1 MPLLNAERW
10 QRSAACLHFACMNA
24 AIAMNRLQ
32 RWYFGWAEKYYARM
46 APELRCEAER
56 VDRLIYSRR
65 GAPIWLAAAA
75 MWLALSGLLWWA
87 DMPPLV
93 AVLVAAAGVAV
104 LLMSLLAAWLK
115 PQKFAPKVMLRLVLV
130 SLLLGY
136 LGSVIGL
143 LIGRIARR
151 GWPDAQGWWEMFAAL
166 HQKGLPLVIGVVL
179 LMLLAMAAVA
189 AVRHWQ
195 SERELAALKLQQAQ
209 DAAARQA
216 AESRLHLLQAQ
227 IEPHFIFNTLAA
239 VQHWVD
245 TADPRAGPLLRSLT
259 TFLRASTELLGRDEL
274 TLADELPV
282 AREYLAIMKARVGDR
297 LRFECDLDDAAL
309 AQPLPPGILLT
320 LVENAVEHGVCCSL
334 HGSWVAVQ
342 ARHDADGGFVLA
354 VRNGGEPLPADWRD
368 GLGLSNTRQ
377 RLAHRFG
384 DRARLSLA
392 ADGPAHDPHTVA
404 ELRIAPALQE
414 VTP

>member
-1 MPLLNAERW
+1 
-10 QRSAACLHFACMNA
+10 MNA

-56 VDRLIYSRR
+56 IDRLLYSRHGVR
-65 GAPIWLAAAA
+65 LWLGA
-75 MWLALSGLLWWA
+75 
-87 DMPPLV
+87 V
-93 AVLVAAAGVAV
+93 
-104 LLMSLLAAWLK
+104 AAWLAIAGFLWTTVGI
-115 PQKFAPKVMLRLVLV
+115 PAGAALAAGAGLVLTMLFSALCAWLRPEQFAPKRMVRTVAV
-130 SLLLGY
+130 ALLLGY
-136 LGSVIGL
+136 LGSITGYMV
-143 LIGRIARR
+143 ARFTGQ
-151 GWPDAQGWWEMFAAL
+151 GWPDAQGWWKAFVVI
-166 HQKGLPLVIGVVL
+166 HQKGLPIVAALVLVMM
-179 LMLLAMAAVA
+179 LMMAAVA
-189 AVRHWQ
+189 AVRQWQ
-195 SERELAALKLQQAQ
+195 TQRALAALKLRQAE

-309 AQPLPPGILLT
+309 AQPMPPGILLT

-334 HGSWVAVQ
+334 HGGWVAVQ
-342 ARHDADGGFVLA
+342 ARRDADEGFVLA
-354 VRNGGEPLPADWRD
+354 VRNGGGEALPAGWQD
-368 GLGLSNTRQ
+368 GMGLSNTRQ

-392 ADGPAHDPHTVA
+392 SDGPADDPHTVA
-404 ELRIAPALQE
+404 ELRIAPLPQQA
-414 VTP
+414 